1 MALPELPLPCA
12 VNELIAHGRMGL
24 GTSEQRVQE
33 AAMTGSTR
41 PLCDYPEPCAC
52 QPCQVKRACRQEV
65 MTLMSRT
72 SPGLFEL
79 AEVRALEDHG
89 C

>member
-1 MALPELPLPCA
+1 
-12 VNELIAHGRMGL
+12 
-24 GTSEQRVQE
+24 
-33 AAMTGSTR
+33 MTGSTR
-41 PLCDYPEPCAC
+41 HLCDYPEPCAC
-52 QPCQVKRACRQEV
+52 QPCQVKRTCRQEV

-79 AEVRALEDHG
+79 VEVRALEDHG